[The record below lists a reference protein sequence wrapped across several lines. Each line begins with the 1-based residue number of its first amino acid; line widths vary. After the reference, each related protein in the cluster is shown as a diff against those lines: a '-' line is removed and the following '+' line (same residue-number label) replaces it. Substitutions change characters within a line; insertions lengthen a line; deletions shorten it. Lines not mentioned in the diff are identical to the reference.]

1 MNKSKKSYNVTT
13 NEMALAL
20 ACIGDGVVYTDHL
33 GTILYIND
41 STARLSGWLP
51 EEAQGKIFEE
61 VFPVINK
68 ETEEIMDSPIELTIK
83 KKKALGLK
91 NHSAL
96 IKKDGQIICISASSS
111 PVIEQDGQVRGV
123 IFVFRDITRIKEI
136 ENDYKNE
143 AENFRTI
150 FYSSPVNMVIIDEL
164 AHISCVNN
172 AALKLMH
179 VEKRDVLGKTFGEAF
194 KCAASFEHPRGC
206 GYAAKC
212 KQCEIT
218 HAGLRAL
225 KNNES
230 IEGLEFSQSFILN
243 GKTKQLWFHVSISP
257 LMVDGKKNIVIALND
272 ITEEKILEES
282 LVKSRDFQLK
292 LLDYFPV
299 SIWRSTEKEITY
311 LNKNLLD
318 FLGMN
323 FEECMNIHWLSVI
336 HPEDKSAYKEILKNA
351 EANHTSF
358 EYEHRLR
365 YHDGEYRWCL
375 SSGGPYYDLEG
386 EYAGLIGIILDITDR
401 KIAEDALKRYQL
413 LSENARDMIMF
424 VSQDGKILEANK
436 AALKAY
442 GYDHL
447 EIVQKTVFD
456 FAEDVTFAGEQLKIA
471 VEKGF
476 FIETNTKRKDG
487 SIVPVEVSAQT
498 TMINGHQVLLCVL
511 REITERKKIEK
522 QLLDSE
528 TRYRNLYNNVTD
540 AIYIVE
546 IIENDD
552 RIGKII
558 EVNDIT
564 CQRLGYTREE
574 LFQLYLPDI
583 VKYDTKDQIEQ
594 LEKLIQQ
601 GFDTAEHVHVTK
613 DGREI
618 PVEVSMHLINING
631 KTCIYCLAR
640 DISERR
646 ASERALIESEEKF
659 RSVFENAKDAIFL
672 EQVNEKG
679 EVTIVEVN
687 EVACKGLEYTRDEL
701 IGHSPKMIS
710 RIGKAEVD
718 ILMTQVRNYQTYVFE
733 DIHISKNGREIPVE
747 INIRQFKLNHIDYL
761 ILIARD
767 ITERKKNEE
776 RFIKAKEEAEAANR
790 AKSEFLANM
799 SHEIRTPVNGINGM
813 IDLTLATDL
822 NPEQR
827 DNLETAKI
835 CANSLLALIS
845 DILDFSKIE
854 ARKLVVE
861 NINFDMHDLVEKN
874 SKVHTLRASKKRLQ
888 LTYDLDPSI
897 PKYLIGDPNRLRQVL
912 NNLVDNAIKFTD
924 TGKISVTLNNV
935 LKTDQD
941 IELKFAVQDTGIGIS
956 EEDQTFLF
964 KTFTQVDSSITRKY
978 GGTGLGLAISK
989 QLVELMGGTMGV
1001 SSQKGRGSTF
1011 YFPIKFKIGKLSE
1024 TVPFLRPD
1032 ISPIIRPL
1040 HILLAE
1046 DDKVSQVFLR
1056 RMLKERGHQVDTAD
1070 NGLEVLDLFK
1080 KKKYDLILMDI
1091 QMPVMDGIE
1100 ATKNIRESE
1109 GGRTHTPIIAVSA
1122 YALQGD
1128 EQRFLAMGMDSYLA
1142 KPIDINDLMKKI
1154 GSVGQNRQEFPD
1166 KVELGDHGEIIFTS
1180 KSENKDTEHYTS
1192 VMQEIEHCIKELD
1205 DHFESMQYEAIE
1217 SIANRLKNLCN
1228 QIEADELKFCAF
1240 KIELARRKNN
1250 IGDEIEYF
1258 SLFKEAYYVF
1268 KKSLS
1273 N

>member
-1 MNKSKKSYNVTT
+1 
-13 NEMALAL
+13 MALAL

-41 STARLSGWLP
+41 STAKLSGWLP
-51 EEAQGKIFEE
+51 EEVQGKIFAE
-61 VFPVINK
+61 VFPIINN
-68 ETEEIMDSPIELTIK
+68 ETQKIMNSPIELTIRK
-83 KKKALGLK
+83 KEALGLK
-91 NHSAL
+91 KHSAL
-96 IKKDGQIICISASSS
+96 IKKDGQIISISASSS
-111 PVIEQDGQVRGV
+111 PVIEQDGEVRGV
-123 IFVFRDITRIKEI
+123 IFVFRDIT
-136 ENDYKNE
+136 
-143 AENFRTI
+143 
-150 FYSSPVNMVIIDEL
+150 
-164 AHISCVNN
+164 
-172 AALKLMH
+172 
-179 VEKRDVLGKTFGEAF
+179 
-194 KCAASFEHPRGC
+194 
-206 GYAAKC
+206 
-212 KQCEIT
+212 
-218 HAGLRAL
+218 
-225 KNNES
+225 
-230 IEGLEFSQSFILN
+230 
-243 GKTKQLWFHVSISP
+243 
-257 LMVDGKKNIVIALND
+257 
-272 ITEEKILEES
+272 KI
-282 LVKSRDFQLK
+282 
-292 LLDYFPV
+292 
-299 SIWRSTEKEITY
+299 
-311 LNKNLLD
+311 
-318 FLGMN
+318 
-323 FEECMNIHWLSVI
+323 
-336 HPEDKSAYKEILKNA
+336 
-351 EANHTSF
+351 
-358 EYEHRLR
+358 
-365 YHDGEYRWCL
+365 
-375 SSGGPYYDLEG
+375 
-386 EYAGLIGIILDITDR
+386 
-401 KIAEDALKRYQL
+401 
-413 LSENARDMIMF
+413 
-424 VSQDGKILEANK
+424 
-436 AALKAY
+436 
-442 GYDHL
+442 
-447 EIVQKTVFD
+447 
-456 FAEDVTFAGEQLKIA
+456 
-471 VEKGF
+471 
-476 FIETNTKRKDG
+476 
-487 SIVPVEVSAQT
+487 
-498 TMINGHQVLLCVL
+498 
-511 REITERKKIEK
+511 KKIEK
-522 QLLDSE
+522 QLQDSE

-601 GFDTAEHVHVTK
+601 GFDTAEHVQVTK

-618 PVEVSMHLINING
+618 PVEVSAHLINIDG
-631 KTCIYCLAR
+631 KTCIYSLAR

-646 ASERALIESEEKF
+646 ASERALIENEEKF

-672 EQVNEKG
+672 EKINENG
-679 EVTIVEVN
+679 EITIVEVN
-687 EVACKGLEYTRDEL
+687 EVACKALEYTRDEL

-776 RFIKAKEEAEAANR
+776 IFIKAKEEAEAANR

-854 ARKLVVE
+854 AGKLVVE
-861 NINFDMHDLVEKN
+861 NINFDMHDLLDKN
-874 SKVHTLRASKKRLQ
+874 SKVHTLRASKKGLQ
-888 LTYDLDPSI
+888 LTYDLDPII
-897 PKYLIGDPNRLRQVL
+897 PKYLIGDPNRLRQIL

-924 TGKISVTLNNV
+924 TGKISVAVNNV

-989 QLVELMGGTMGV
+989 QLVELMGGTMQV

-1011 YFPIKFKIGKLSE
+1011 YFSIKFKIGIQSE

-1040 HILLAE
+1040 QILLAE
-1046 DDKVSQVFLR
+1046 DDQVSQVFLR

-1091 QMPVMDGIE
+1091 QMPVMDGME
-1100 ATKNIRESE
+1100 ATKIIRESE
-1109 GGRTHTPIIAVSA
+1109 GSRTHTPIIAVSA

-1128 EQRFLAMGMDSYLA
+1128 EQRFLTMGMDSYLA
-1142 KPIDINDLMKKI
+1142 KPVDINDLMKKI
-1154 GSVGQNRQEFPD
+1154 GFLMGQNRQEFPD
-1166 KVELGDHGEIIFTS
+1166 KVELGDHGEIIFTN
-1180 KSENKDTEHYTS
+1180 KSENKDTKHYTS
-1192 VMQEIEHCIKELD
+1192 VMQEIEYCVKELD
-1205 DHFESMQYEAIE
+1205 DRFESMQYEAIE

-1250 IGDEIEYF
+1250 IEDEIEYF
-1258 SLFKEAYYVF
+1258 SLFKEAYYIF